1 MFIAEINSTN
11 DYLHQHPELDY
22 VRTDYQTAGRG
33 QAGNGWESE
42 RGQNL
47 LCSVRLANLN
57 LPVQRQW
64 QINQLVALALHKT
77 VASYLPSDA
86 KLTIKWPNDLY
97 YGNRKLAGIL
107 IENTLCSNQIADS
120 IVGIGLN
127 LNQTQWHS
135 DAPNP
140 ISLTQITGQQ
150 YDTQSVMQ
158 AFLSELASTDWRPTV
173 NDLYRARL
181 YRCHGWYWWEEREVS
196 TAPTTNG
203 TRSAQSF
210 EAEIADLTEQ
220 GELVLRTRDNILKTY
235 HFKQIKYIL

>member
-11 DYLHQHPELDY
+11 DYLHHHLEVDY

-47 LCSVRLANLN
+47 LCSVRLKNLN
-57 LPVQRQW
+57 LAAQHQW
-64 QINQLVALALHKT
+64 PINQVVAVALHKA
-77 VASYLPSDA
+77 VASYLPSAA

-97 YGNRKLAGIL
+97 YGDRKLAGIL
-107 IENTLCSNQIADS
+107 IENTLCGNQIIDS

-127 LNQTQWHS
+127 LHQTQWYS

-140 ISLTQITGQQ
+140 ISLTQITGQK
-150 YDTQSVMQ
+150 YDAQAVLQTFLDELSSV
-158 AFLSELASTDWRPTV
+158 EWGPTL

-181 YRCHGWYWWEEREVS
+181 YRCRGWYWWEEREVS
-196 TAPTTNG
+196 TAPTMNG
-203 TRSAQSF
+203 IRSSQSF
-210 EAEIADLTEQ
+210 EAEVADLTEQ
-220 GELVLRTRDNILKTY
+220 GELVLRTRDNELKTY